1 MAGHSHWANIKRKK
15 EAVDAKRGKIW
26 TKTSKAISVAAS
38 LGGGDPDA
46 NPRLRLAISDA
57 RSARMPNDTI
67 QRAIKKGTGDL
78 KGNAIEEI
86 LYEGYG
92 PAGVAVMCEVLTDNR
107 NRTAPELRKIFDT
120 HGGNL
125 GASGC
130 VAWNFD
136 RKGVI
141 SVDQS
146 QTTEENLMELAL
158 EAGADDVRKE
168 GEGFT
173 VMCTPES
180 YSDLLEALEGAKIEV
195 ESSTVT
201 RVPKDTVD
209 VTGDDAKTLLSLME
223 VLDDH
228 DDVQNVSANF
238 NISDE
243 AMAEIEGSGRG
254 ALPAAHASRDGTKT

>member
-26 TKTSKAISVAAS
+26 TKASKAISVAAS

-92 PAGVAVMCEVLTDNR
+92 PAGVAVMCDALTDNR

-120 HGGNL
+120 YGGNL
-125 GASGC
+125 GATGC

-136 RKGVI
+136 RRGVFSI
-141 SVDQS
+141 AVD
-146 QTTEENLMELAL
+146 QTTEETLMEIAL
-158 EAGADDVRKE
+158 EAGADDVQRE
-168 GEGFT
+168 EDSFT
-173 VMCTPES
+173 VMCAPEN
-180 YSDLLEALEGAKIEV
+180 YSDLQEALEAAGIEV

-201 RVPKDTVD
+201 QVPKDTVD
-209 VTGDDAKTLLSLME
+209 VTGDDAKKLLRLME
-223 VLDDH
+223 ALDDH

-243 AMAEIEGSGRG
+243 VMAEIEG
-254 ALPAAHASRDGTKT
+254 

>member
-15 EAVDAKRGKIW
+15 EAVDAKRGKTW
-26 TKTSKAISVAAS
+26 TKASKAISVAAS

-86 LYEGYG
+86 VYEGYG
-92 PAGVAVMCEVLTDNR
+92 PAGVAVMCDVLTDNR

-136 RKGVI
+136 RMGVI
-141 SVDQS
+141 SIDQS
-146 QTTEENLMELAL
+146 QTTEETLMELAL
-158 EAGADDVRKE
+158 EAGAEDVRRE

-173 VMCTPES
+173 VMCPPES
-180 YSDLLEALEGAKIEV
+180 YSDLLEALEQASIEV
-195 ESSTVT
+195 ENSTVT

-223 VLDDH
+223 ALDDH

-238 NISDE
+238 NLSAE
-243 AMAEIEGSGRG
+243 VLAEIEG
-254 ALPAAHASRDGTKT
+254 